1 MGMFGR
7 GDLLETMGLR
17 TNENYANHAALFRFL
32 EVLNK
37 CPDET
42 FAEEIEKVL
51 DVDQFLRFLAVSV
64 VLVHLDNYIGM
75 GHNYYLYER
84 DGHFT
89 ILPWDLNMGFG
100 TFKGGPSQGDIS
112 DFFIDEPVTG
122 SMDDRPLVKRLL
134 AHKPFMEQYHAYLQQ
149 CLDGGFAEGKLE
161 SRIDELIAL
170 VRPFVEKDETKFFTM
185 EQFEK
190 GITQDGEGGDMM
202 RPGGMG
208 GFGGPGPQGTQAD
221 ADIPSDMPDDL
232 AMLVAASKSTGGDNR
247 RMGFGRG
254 GGGGG
259 GGPPGMG
266 APGLKSFISKRRTS
280 VRAQLDG
287 TRASKLTDEQ
297 RQQQNQRGPMMMGP
311 GGMR

>member
-37 CPDET
+37 CPDEI

-170 VRPFVEKDETKFFTM
+170 VRPFVEKDETKFFSM
-185 EQFEK
+185 ADFEK
-190 GITQDGEGGDMM
+190 GITEGTSDQM
-202 RPGGMG
+202 GGMRSAG
-208 GFGGPGPQGTQAD
+208 MQLTLNTQAP
-221 ADIPSDMPDDL
+221 AIDIPEDMQL
-232 AMLVAASKSTGGDNR
+232 EASLLFGNDGGSPATDRPRLNGGMR
-247 RMGFGRG
+247 RGP
-254 GGGGG
+254 GGG

>member
-1 MGMFGR
+1 
-7 GDLLETMGLR
+7 
-17 TNENYANHAALFRFL
+17 
-32 EVLNK
+32 
-37 CPDET
+37 
-42 FAEEIEKVL
+42 
-51 DVDQFLRFLAVSV
+51 
-64 VLVHLDNYIGM
+64 
-75 GHNYYLYER
+75 
-84 DGHFT
+84 
-89 ILPWDLNMGFG
+89 
-100 TFKGGPSQGDIS
+100 
-112 DFFIDEPVTG
+112 
-122 SMDDRPLVKRLL
+122 MDDRPLVKRLL